1 MSSSEHVLDAT
12 TCHTHTPRH
21 LCQHNRRAIVKAH
34 AVRSSA
40 NAHQIGVREGRNRVR
55 KLRTGGNHDERG
67 RCHESAMQFAAF
79 LLAESASRVV
89 QACERATQQPR
100 DARSRALARCDA
112 RCIHFKTRR
121 VTAYFRSVKTI
132 VYSAKCT
139 EYVHRTL
146 SAIVCCRGDLCSDRY
161 VFFREKI
168 VVSTSKT
175 IWSVH
180 TTFAPTLTHPTYR
193 TSIDA
198 PRRTC
203 YAKNTAA
210 AT

>member
-112 RCIHFKTRR
+112 RCIHFMHSQNSPCNGLFSLGENHRNNLCILPSQQLYAAVETSA
-121 VTAYFRSVKTI
+121 VTVAYF
-132 VYSAKCT
+132 SAKKSLFPAHF
-139 EYVHRTL
+139 E
-146 SAIVCCRGDLCSDRY
+146 D
-161 VFFREKI
+161 K
-168 VVSTSKT
+168 
-175 IWSVH
+175 
-180 TTFAPTLTHPTYR
+180 
-193 TSIDA
+193 
-198 PRRTC
+198 
-203 YAKNTAA
+203 
-210 AT
+210 

>member
-55 KLRTGGNHDERG
+55 KLRTGGDDDERG

-112 RCIHFKTRR
+112 RCIHFMHSQNSPCNGLFSLGENHRIQRKMH
-121 VTAYFRSVKTI
+121 TI
-132 VYSAKCT
+132 CASYP
-139 EYVHRTL
+139 L
-146 SAIVCCRGDLCSDRY
+146 SNCMLPWRPLQ
-161 VFFREKI
+161 
-168 VVSTSKT
+168 
-175 IWSVH
+175 
-180 TTFAPTLTHPTYR
+180 
-193 TSIDA
+193 
-198 PRRTC
+198 
-203 YAKNTAA
+203 
-210 AT
+210 